1 MTVDRPRILVAP
13 LDWGLGHTT
22 RCIPLISGLLEAGAD
37 VWLAG
42 NERQQ
47 HVLQAEFPNLP
58 FLFLKG
64 YGVRYTKAG
73 HLLAIG
79 LFRQAPRILR
89 RIREEHQWLRQQVQQ
104 HGFQAVISDNRF
116 GLWHPGILS
125 ILLTH
130 QLQLKA
136 PFRAL
141 ARRINYRYIN
151 RFTECWIPDQAA
163 PESLAGVLSDNHP
176 APAIPTRYVGWLS
189 RLQPQELSGAED
201 QLLISLSGP
210 EPQRTVLEE
219 QLLRDIA
226 HYPGKA
232 VVVRGVPESARLIP
246 STGQLRFYNHLPAE
260 AFNREIA
267 RASLVISRS
276 GYSTV
281 MDLAVLQK
289 KSVLVPTPGQSEQ
302 EYLADY
308 LTEKKWACCLSP
320 KKFSLPLALEKAAS
334 FSYLPFPEK
343 KELLEE
349 AVRELIQNLRRRQ

>member
-1 MTVDRPRILVAP
+1 MAVERPRILVAP

-22 RCIPLISGLLEAGAD
+22 RCIPLISGLLDAGAE

-42 NERQQ
+42 DERQQ
-47 HVLQAEFPNLP
+47 RVLQAEFPNLR
-58 FLFLKG
+58 FLPLKG

-79 LFRQAPRILR
+79 LLRQAPRMLR
-89 RIREEHQWLRQQVQQ
+89 RIREEHQWLRRQVSE
-104 HGFQAVISDNRF
+104 HTINAVISDNRF
-116 GLWHPGILS
+116 GLWHPDIPS
-125 ILLTH
+125 IFITH
-130 QLQLKA
+130 QLQLIA

-151 RFTECWIPDQAA
+151 RFSECWIPDQAA
-163 PESLAGVLSDNHP
+163 PDSLAGDLSAGHP
-176 APAIPTRYVGWLS
+176 APAIPVRYIGWLS
-189 RLQPQELSGAED
+189 RLTPQDSSAPPD
-201 QLLISLSGP
+201 HLLISLSGP
-210 EPQRTVLEE
+210 EPQRTLLEE

-232 VVVRGVPESARLIP
+232 VIVRGLPESARLLP
-246 STGQLRFYNHLPAE
+246 STGQLRFYNHLSTDD
-260 AFNREIA
+260 FNREIA

-302 EYLADY
+302 EYLATY
-308 LTEKKWACCLSP
+308 LQEKKWACSLSP
-320 KKFSLPLALEKAAS
+320 KNFSLPLALEEAAK
-334 FSYLPFPEK
+334 FDYAPFPEK
-343 KELLEE
+343 KELLEG
-349 AVRELIQNLRRRQ
+349 AVRELMQNLRGRQ